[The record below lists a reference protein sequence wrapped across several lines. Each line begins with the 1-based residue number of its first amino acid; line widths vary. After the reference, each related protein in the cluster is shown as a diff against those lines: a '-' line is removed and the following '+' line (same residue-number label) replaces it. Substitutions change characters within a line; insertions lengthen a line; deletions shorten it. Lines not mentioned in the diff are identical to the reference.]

1 MQGNGQKKNGH
12 PFAELAV
19 LVAEDDP
26 RYRCRLLDNLRSLGV
41 ANVRVERDCGAVL
54 AAVGAGEVDVL
65 VTGWRVGCMTAVDLL
80 RAIRADRESRR
91 PDLPMIMVTADTAK
105 LQVEKARDAGVI
117 GFLPLPLTPRAM
129 AACLTSALDPTA
141 TFIDSPAYAG
151 PDRRRQTV
159 TPAEERRTAEPSG

>member
-1 MQGNGQKKNGH
+1 MQGNGQKNGH
-12 PFAELAV
+12 IFGELAV

-26 RYRCRLLDNLRSLGV
+26 RYRCLLLDNLRSLGV

-65 VTGWRVGCMTAVDLL
+65 VTGWRVGCMTAVELL
-80 RAIRADRESRR
+80 RAIRADDDSDR
-91 PDLPMIMVTADTAK
+91 PNLPIIMVTADTAK

-129 AACLTSALDPTA
+129 AACLTSALDTPLAAVDSAAPAAALDAAPTA
-141 TFIDSPAYAG
+141 
-151 PDRRRQTV
+151 
-159 TPAEERRTAEPSG
+159 ERRTAGHSG